1 MSASENFHLLAR
13 GIQRFIWDQQWQDLK
28 DIQEQ
33 AIGAVLADNR
43 DLIISASTASGKTEA
58 AFFPLLTQLLDENS
72 EHRLVVYISP
82 LKALINDQ
90 FARLTLMCDALGI
103 EVHPWHGDISQN
115 RKQKFL
121 KDPSG
126 VLLITP
132 EALEATLCLRGNQV
146 GQVFAQCGAIVV
158 DEMHSFIGNERGK
171 QLQSI
176 MWRLERA
183 THQRIRRIGL
193 SATLGDMRDAKSFLR
208 SGSQAEQVNVLVS
221 GSDQNRIAVLVKGF
235 EEPHVLTAADAQ
247 ARGLPVPAKT
257 PSKLLTLDLDR
268 EANELP
274 DASDDDESPE
284 KTAVSP
290 GHIAKYLYDKL
301 RGTNNLIFPN
311 SRHGVEQYTHQLNK
325 LCKANSVRQEFWPH
339 HGSLSKDIRSH
350 TEEELKQKDRSA
362 TGVCTNTLEMGIDIG
377 TTKSVAQIGAPIMVS
392 ALRQRAGRSG
402 RREGEASILRC
413 FVVEDE
419 LTGDNS
425 LCSMLRTETLQMVA
439 MVHLL
444 LKRWNEPT
452 VSSNLHL
459 STFVQQ
465 ALSLI
470 CQYNSLTPS
479 KLYMLMCSAGAPF
492 ENVEREDFK
501 SLLIHLKLV
510 DLIFQD
516 DAGYLMI
523 SPKGEKVTGHYSFY
537 ATFATTEEFRVL
549 ADGKSL
555 GTMPVNS
562 AMTVGQNILFSGRT
576 WRVTVID
583 ETAKYIGV
591 VRASGG
597 KPPVFTGARGF
608 VHHKVRE
615 TMRELARGNIETPYL
630 DETAAKFLKEARDTY
645 KTFDLDN
652 VAVISQGLS
661 WHITTWLGDSANEA
675 LVFMLKSLDIRAWS
689 TDIGVEFEKDDRTQN
704 PAKVFSTLLK
714 VNTNPE
720 SLLRDAMNLA
730 TEKWDWALPDHLLKK
745 SYVQARID
753 LPAAK
758 AWLEAMRPQIEE
770 AMAAMAKADNENV
783 AS

>member
-1 MSASENFHLLAR
+1 MSTSQNFHLLAR

-33 AIGAVLADNR
+33 AIGAVLADDR
-43 DLIISASTASGKTEA
+43 DVIISASTASGKTEA
-58 AFFPLLTQLLDENS
+58 AFFPLLTQLLDQES
-72 EHRLVVYISP
+72 AHKLLVYISP

-90 FARLTLMCDALGI
+90 FSRLTLMCDALGI
-103 EVHPWHGDISQN
+103 EVHPWHGDIGQN

-146 GQVFAQCGAIVV
+146 GQVFAQCGAVVV

-171 QLQSI
+171 QLQSL
-176 MWRLERA
+176 MWRMERA
-183 THQRIRRIGL
+183 TNQRIRRIGL
-193 SATLGDMRDAKSFLR
+193 SATLGDMQDAKSFLR
-208 SGSQAEQVNVLVS
+208 SGAASEQVHVLVS
-221 GSDQNRIAVLVKGF
+221 TSDQNRMAVLVKGF
-235 EEPHVLTAADAQ
+235 EEPRVLKNDQGDEQT
-247 ARGLPVPAKT
+247 LPGKNSKPLQIDLDQD
-257 PSKLLTLDLDR
+257 PSKELTLPEED
-268 EANELP
+268 P
-274 DASDDDESPE
+274 SPE

-290 GHIAKYLYDKL
+290 GHIAKYLFDKL

-325 LCKANSVRQEFWPH
+325 LCKASGVRQEFWPH

-377 TTKSVAQIGAPIMVS
+377 TTKSVAQIGSPIMVS

-402 RREGEASILRC
+402 RREGEPSILRC
-413 FVVEDE
+413 FVIEDE

-452 VSSNLHL
+452 VSTNLHL

-470 CQYNSLTPS
+470 CQYHSLTPS
-479 KLYMLMCSAGAPF
+479 KLYVLMCSPGAPF

-583 ETAKYIGV
+583 EAAKFIGV

-597 KPPVFTGARGF
+597 KPPVFTGARGY

-615 TMRELARGNIETPYL
+615 TMRALARGQIETPFL
-630 DETAAKFLKEARDTY
+630 DETAQKFLRESQDTY

-661 WHITTWLGDSANEA
+661 WHVTTWLGDSANEA
-675 LVFMLKSLDIRAWS
+675 LVFMLKSLDIRAWG
-689 TDIGVEFEKDDRTQN
+689 TDIGLEFEKTDRTQN
-704 PAKVFSTLLK
+704 PAEVFSSLLK

-720 SLLRDAMNLA
+720 SLLREALNLA

-758 AWLEAMRPQIEE
+758 AWLEAMRPQIEQ
-770 AMAAMAKADNENV
+770 AMALSQAQEAEQAQ
-783 AS
+783 A